1 MPSWKVATV
10 SSSTRSEWQ
19 LEKDAGSNRV
29 CSFRNSALYW
39 CWHTQGNGRGN
50 TTVQKCKPVVST
62 HSHWRHNFSRAV
74 RTVSIVTE
82 APSQTSSS
90 SSTTS
95 EERNNTNAGTA
106 HVFGSKAKSEY
117 VMHLLLIKYSSWSAE
132 QLLQLSHA
140 NVHWLVFLVDWSPKV
155 IPNLSVSSDVRRTWL
170 TERDLWLLR
179 YNHSRYWG
187 LQMPQ

>member
-1 MPSWKVATV
+1 MLTHTGKWPRQHNSPKVQACYEHSLSLKAQLFT
-10 SSSTRSEWQ
+10 SCENCQHCHTR
-19 LEKDAGSNRV
+19 
-29 CSFRNSALYW
+29 
-39 CWHTQGNGRGN
+39 T
-50 TTVQKCKPVVST
+50 
-62 HSHWRHNFSRAV
+62 RH
-74 RTVSIVTE
+74 TE